1 LIKRVWAKF
10 DGMELACVC
19 DPSNRKCKDDEDC
32 TEYVV
37 KFMEIEREDKLKE
50 AVRHLDQDTKK
61 FKRGMKKFES
71 ELSKSIK
78 EMKKFK
84 I

>member
-10 DGMELACVC
+10 DGMDLSCVC
-19 DPSNRKCKDDEDC
+19 DPHHRKCKDDKGC
-32 TEYVV
+32 NEYVV

-61 FKRGMKKFES
+61 LKRGMKRFES
-71 ELSKSIK
+71 EISKSIK
-78 EMKKFK
+78 GMKKFK